1 MSLDYALIQR
11 EMPAILGGVRITVS
25 LWLLSTAL
33 GLLLGFI
40 VASLRRFGPRPVDWL
55 LNAYV
60 DVFRGTPFLVQLFLL
75 YFGGPFVG
83 VSLDPVPC
91 GLIGLT
97 VYGAAYFSEIFRAGF
112 LAVPRG
118 HVEAAECVGLSQMQ
132 ILRRILVPEMTV
144 LVLPQIVNFSVL
156 LIKETAVLSIIT
168 VPEMTMVI
176 GAIGSQQYAFVEALF
191 LLALI
196 YWALVEATG
205 LLGRWSERKLSKFR
219 FSHS

>member
-1 MSLDYALIQR
+1 MSLDFALIQR
-11 EMPAILGGVRITVS
+11 EMPAILDGVWITIS

-33 GLLLGFI
+33 GLLLGFV
-40 VASLRRFGPRPVDWL
+40 VASLRRFGPKPVDWL
-55 LNAYV
+55 LKAYV

-75 YFGGPFVG
+75 YFGGPFIG
-83 VSLDPVPC
+83 ISLDPVPC

-118 HVEAAECVGLSQMQ
+118 HVEAAECVGLTQMQ

-191 LLALI
+191 LLALF

-205 LLGRWSERKLSKFR
+205 VFGRWAEGRLSKFR
-219 FSHS
+219 FAHS

>member
-1 MSLDYALIQR
+1 MTLDFALIQR
-11 EMPAILGGVRITVS
+11 EMPAILDGVWITVT

-33 GLLLGFI
+33 GLLLGFV
-40 VASLRRFGPRPVDWL
+40 VASLRRFGPKPVDWL
-55 LNAYV
+55 LKAYV

-75 YFGGPFVG
+75 YFGGPFIG
-83 VSLDPVPC
+83 ISLDPVPC

-191 LLALI
+191 LLALF
-196 YWALVEATG
+196 YWALVETTG
-205 LLGRWSERKLSKFR
+205 VFGRWAEGRLSKFR
-219 FSHS
+219 FAHS

>member
-1 MSLDYALIQR
+1 MSLDFALIQR
-11 EMPAILGGVRITVS
+11 EMPAILDGVWITIS

-33 GLLLGFI
+33 GLILGFV
-40 VASLRRFGPRPVDWL
+40 VASLRRFGPKPVDWL
-55 LNAYV
+55 LKAYV

-75 YFGGPFVG
+75 YFGGPFIG
-83 VSLDPVPC
+83 ISLDPVPC

-205 LLGRWSERKLSKFR
+205 MLGRWSERKLSKFR

>member
-1 MSLDYALIQR
+1 MSLDFALIQR
-11 EMPAILGGVRITVS
+11 EMPAILDGVWITIS

-33 GLLLGFI
+33 GLILGFV
-40 VASLRRFGPRPVDWL
+40 VASLRRFGPKPVDWL
-55 LNAYV
+55 LKAYV

-75 YFGGPFVG
+75 YFGGPFIG
-83 VSLDPVPC
+83 ISLDPVPC

-118 HVEAAECVGLSQMQ
+118 HVEAAECVGLTQMQ

-205 LLGRWSERKLSKFR
+205 MLGRWSERKLSKFR

>member
-1 MSLDYALIQR
+1 MSLDFALIGQQ
-11 EMPAILGGVRITVS
+11 MPAILTGFAVTVG
-25 LWLLSTAL
+25 LWLVSTFL
-33 GLLLGFI
+33 GILLGFV
-40 VASLRRFGPRPVDWL
+40 VATLRRFGPKPVDWL
-55 LNAYV
+55 LKAYV

-75 YFGGPFVG
+75 YFGGPFIG
-83 VSLDPVPC
+83 ISLDPVPC

-112 LAVPRG
+112 QAVPKG

-144 LVLPQIVNFSVL
+144 LVLPQIVNFSIL

-191 LLALI
+191 LLALF
-196 YWALVEATG
+196 YWALVETTG
-205 LLGRWSERKLSKFR
+205 AFGRWAEGRLSKFR
-219 FSHS
+219 FAHS

>member
-1 MSLDYALIQR
+1 MSLDFALIQR
-11 EMPAILGGVRITVS
+11 EMPAILDGVWITIS

-33 GLLLGFI
+33 GLILGFI
-40 VASLRRFGPRPVDWL
+40 VAALRRFGPKPVDWL
-55 LNAYV
+55 LKAYV

-75 YFGGPFVG
+75 YFGGPFIG
-83 VSLDPVPC
+83 ISLDPVPC

-118 HVEAAECVGLSQMQ
+118 HVEAAECVGLTQMQ

-205 LLGRWSERKLSKFR
+205 MLGRWSERKLSKFR